1 MGNPCG
7 LVKSCR
13 LSLVSGRYLNYWKGL
28 PHLPVPPLR
37 ETCERYLSALEPIVK
52 EDELKQ
58 TTRLM
63 EEFLKEGGDGEK
75 LQKSLERK
83 ACTTDNWLTD
93 HGLQT
98 QYLDRREP
106 LVVFSNFGFAL
117 PQMDFR
123 DKLGQI
129 RCAAK
134 LITAVLDFKTMIDNE
149 TLPVEYMRGE
159 PLCMMQYCQALSSCC
174 IPGLKTDSLVFH
186 GKSSNAPKHITVAH
200 NSQFFTVEVYNS
212 DGTPITVDQLCVQLE
227 RICNSPLETNMEL
240 VGILTTLRRDS
251 WAKWYDRLVQD
262 PSNRESVSAIER
274 SICMLCLDGA
284 MPQVYGKS
292 GRCAALQMLH
302 GGGSQWNSANRWF
315 DKSLQFIIGEGGTCG
330 LNILHAVIDGTASL
344 ALADHITASMKKP
357 QMMPSP
363 VELLPM
369 PQKLHFNITPDIK
382 NVIEEAKQS
391 MDKIAEDLD
400 LRVLVFSH
408 FGKIF
413 IKAYKLSPDAFVQ
426 MAIQL
431 AYYRIYQQ
439 CCASYEAASMRLF
452 RKGRL
457 GVIMSTSSAS
467 AAFVKSFDDPKKQ
480 STEKLELL
488 EKAIKVHR
496 WNTNMEIRGQIIY
509 GHILALKNQ
518 AIEDDIPMPGIFTD
532 PSLDKAFNFRLST
545 SQMSSKTG
553 CLCFAGPDQPEVYDF
568 CYSFTDDDI
577 TFVGSAWK
585 SCKENNVIQ
594 LIQTLEDALLDMRML
609 LENETSSA

>member
-1 MGNPCG
+1 MT
-7 LVKSCR
+7 SIFD
-13 LSLVSGRYLNYWKGL
+13 SGVYLNYWKGL

-58 TTRLM
+58 TTWLM

-83 ACTTDNWLTD
+83 ACTTDNWVSLTD

-98 QYLDRREP
+98 QYLDCREP

-292 GRCAALQMLH
+292 GRCAVLQMLH

-315 DKSLQFIIGEGGTCG
+315 DKSLQVKEETP
-330 LNILHAVIDGTASL
+330 
-344 ALADHITASMKKP
+344 MMYQKKP

-369 PQKLHFNITPDIK
+369 PQKLHFSITPDIK

-408 FGKIF
+408 FGKNF
-413 IKAYKLSPDAFVQ
+413 IKAHKLSPDAFVQ

-457 GVIMSTSSAS
+457 GVIISTSSAS

-480 STEKLELL
+480 LL
-488 EKAIKVHR
+488 VMFSYFIL
-496 WNTNMEIRGQIIY
+496 EIRGQIIY

-545 SQMSSKTG
+545 SQVRTGTG

>member
-1 MGNPCG
+1 MRQFAADTLVKVGMGNPCG
-7 LVKSCR
+7 LVKSCW
-13 LSLVSGRYLNYWKGL
+13 LSLVRGRYLNYWKGL

-58 TTRLM
+58 TTWLM

-98 QYLDRREP
+98 QYLDSHAHRHKK
-106 LVVFSNFGFAL
+106 
-117 PQMDFR
+117 FR
-123 DKLGQI
+123 
-129 RCAAK
+129 
-134 LITAVLDFKTMIDNE
+134 
-149 TLPVEYMRGE
+149 VEYMRGE

-292 GRCAALQMLH
+292 GRCAVLQMLH

-369 PQKLHFNITPDIK
+369 PQKLHFSITPDIK

-408 FGKIF
+408 FGKNF
-413 IKAYKLSPDAFVQ
+413 IKAHKLSPDAFVQ

-457 GVIMSTSSAS
+457 GVIISTSSAS
-467 AAFVKSFDDPKKQ
+467 AAFVKSFDDPKN
-480 STEKLELL
+480 TEKLDLL

>member
-1 MGNPCG
+1 FKNEEIPS
-7 LVKSCR
+7 K
-13 LSLVSGRYLNYWKGL
+13 LSISRL

-58 TTRLM
+58 TTWLM

-83 ACTTDNWLTD
+83 ACTTDNWVSLTD

-98 QYLDRREP
+98 QYLDCREP

-292 GRCAALQMLH
+292 GRCAVLQMLH

-315 DKSLQFIIGEGGTCG
+315 DKSLQVKEETP
-330 LNILHAVIDGTASL
+330 
-344 ALADHITASMKKP
+344 MMYQKKP

-369 PQKLHFNITPDIK
+369 PQKLHFSITPDIK

-408 FGKIF
+408 FGKNF
-413 IKAYKLSPDAFVQ
+413 IKAHKLSPDAFVQ

-457 GVIMSTSSAS
+457 GVIISTSSAS

-480 STEKLELL
+480 LL
-488 EKAIKVHR
+488 VMFSYFIL
-496 WNTNMEIRGQIIY
+496 EIRGQIIY

-545 SQMSSKTG
+545 SQVRTGTG